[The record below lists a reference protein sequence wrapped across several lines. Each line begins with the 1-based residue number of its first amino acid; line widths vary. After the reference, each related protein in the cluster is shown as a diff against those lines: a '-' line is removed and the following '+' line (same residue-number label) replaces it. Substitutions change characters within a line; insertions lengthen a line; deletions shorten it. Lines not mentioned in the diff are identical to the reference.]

1 MADANASSDFL
12 PQIPRERADSTM
24 SLGGG
29 FTLPE
34 NGENHS
40 NGAGPLPGDPAPAT
54 AAPSAT
60 APSGD
65 EKMVQD
71 VLSSEIGVATMLN
84 RLKQSVA
91 SAKEF
96 ANFLKKRAAI
106 EEDNANGLKRLAR
119 TTSDNM
125 RRSDHLGGSFAK
137 AFDGMMGT
145 HSRIAENGMQYAMSL
160 LQMAEDLNELAAIAE
175 KQRKGWKQD
184 GLAAEHRAADV
195 DAQMRKS
202 QAKYHSL
209 AEEYDRV
216 RTGDGQK
223 GGKMFGFKGPKSAA
237 QHEEELLRKVQ
248 AADQD
253 YKNKVQAYQQERG
266 QLISTTRPEAIKA
279 LQDIVR
285 ECDSG
290 LVLQMQK
297 FASFN
302 EKLLLSNGL
311 SVSPL
316 KNGKSSRPDSM
327 SLREIVHNVDTQ
339 RDLSEYLCAN
349 HSKVPPSRGEPKYER
364 HPVLGGPS
372 GGPTMSGAHPPTYQ
386 PARSQPPSQGTA
398 QPSGHSRQDSFQP
411 TSPVK
416 QPTQEQQ
423 QLPPSQE
430 PDWSRG
436 AMPPMPAVPTQGIT
450 SSNQQHERSFS
461 SASMLNQTGP
471 TASQPQYSN
480 RNSFGPGMLLS
491 GSANS
496 RYNEK
501 PGMGS
506 QGPPQLGALPFQE
519 PANYSTPPPPF
530 SADSGP
536 AQQHAPGPMGQGP
549 GRGSSP
555 PRAVG
560 SRPVFGV
567 SLARLYERDGLA
579 VPMVVYQ
586 CIQAVDLFGLTVE
599 GIYRLSGS
607 LPQVNKM
614 KSMFDT
620 DTASPQLDFRNPENF
635 FHDVN
640 SVAGLLKQFFRD
652 LPDPLLTKERY
663 SGFIEAAKHDDEIV
677 RRDSLHAIINS
688 LPDPNYATLRA
699 VALHLHRVMEN
710 SATNRMTS
718 QNLAIVFGPTLM
730 GGSAHGAISD
740 SGFQAKV
747 VDTILQNTY
756 QIFDDD

>member
-12 PQIPRERADSTM
+12 PQIPRERADSNM

-34 NGENHS
+34 NGEHHS
-40 NGAGPLPGDPAPAT
+40 NGAGPLAGDPAPAT
-54 AAPSAT
+54 AAPPAA
-60 APSGD
+60 APSGN
-65 EKMVQD
+65 EKMVED

-145 HSRIAENGMQYAMSL
+145 HSRIAENGTQYAMSL

-266 QLISTTRPEAIKA
+266 QLISTTRPEAIRA

-364 HPVLGGPS
+364 HPVLG
-372 GGPTMSGAHPPTYQ
+372 
-386 PARSQPPSQGTA
+386 
-398 QPSGHSRQDSFQP
+398 
-411 TSPVK
+411 
-416 QPTQEQQ
+416 
-423 QLPPSQE
+423 
-430 PDWSRG
+430 
-436 AMPPMPAVPTQGIT
+436 
-450 SSNQQHERSFS
+450 
-461 SASMLNQTGP
+461 
-471 TASQPQYSN
+471 
-480 RNSFGPGMLLS
+480 
-491 GSANS
+491 
-496 RYNEK
+496 
-501 PGMGS
+501 
-506 QGPPQLGALPFQE
+506 
-519 PANYSTPPPPF
+519 
-530 SADSGP
+530 
-536 AQQHAPGPMGQGP
+536 
-549 GRGSSP
+549 
-555 PRAVG
+555 
-560 SRPVFGV
+560 
-567 SLARLYERDGLA
+567 
-579 VPMVVYQ
+579 
-586 CIQAVDLFGLTVE
+586 VE

-652 LPDPLLTKERY
+652 LPDPLLTKEHY